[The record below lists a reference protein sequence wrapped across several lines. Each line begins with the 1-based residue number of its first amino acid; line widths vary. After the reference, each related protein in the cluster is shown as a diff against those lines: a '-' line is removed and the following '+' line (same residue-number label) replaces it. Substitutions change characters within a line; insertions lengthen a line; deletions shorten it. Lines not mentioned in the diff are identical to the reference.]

1 MDENRKMTDVF
12 TSLNNVLA
20 ATDLT
25 DVTADGG
32 TYSELPDGY
41 YLSEVETAELK
52 ESKSSHQP
60 MVAMQLKVVEDG
72 QAVNEDG
79 DFEIVKKSKNRK
91 IFMYYV
97 LKDENSIKR
106 FVQDML
112 KFEGEKEGE
121 PILSKEY
128 FTTAELLEDA
138 LEILKGMRI
147 WVQSSTT
154 VNDDEST
161 STWKNLITWKRAKNI
176 GLEE

>member
-1 MDENRKMTDVF
+1 
-12 TSLNNVLA
+12 
-20 ATDLT
+20 
-25 DVTADGG
+25 
-32 TYSELPDGY
+32 
-41 YLSEVETAELK
+41 
-52 ESKSSHQP
+52 
-60 MVAMQLKVVEDG
+60 
-72 QAVNEDG
+72 
-79 DFEIVKKSKNRK
+79 
-91 IFMYYV
+91 MYYV
-97 LKDENSIKR
+97 LKDENSIRR

-121 PILSKEY
+121 PILGKEY
-128 FTTAELLEDA
+128 FTNAELLEDA